1 MINLDSVGY
10 LMIILY
16 NVLQIY
22 KDYFLYNN

>member
-22 KDYFLYNN
+22 KDCFLYNN